1 MPLVLSFSV
10 VVLTLTT
17 FLASVPLLVEQP
29 STSRPSEWSGTTAP
43 TRWLVVRS
51 LGGSW
56 YLNGQPMSAAV
67 LSRQLDQRDDRP
79 DELVLLPSSALPAAA
94 VAADLAWL
102 RRQSSIP
109 VRLQGDAEVMPP

>member
-17 FLASVPLLVEQP
+17 FLASLPWVVRQP
-29 STSRPSEWSGTTAP
+29 STSRQSEWSGTSAP

-51 LGGSW
+51 LGRSW

-67 LSRQLDQRDDRP
+67 LSRQLDQRSDRP
-79 DELVLLPSSALPAAA
+79 DELVLLSSSALPASE
-94 VAADLAWL
+94 VASALAWL

-109 VRLQGDAEVMPP
+109 VRLQGGTEVLAP

>member
-17 FLASVPLLVEQP
+17 FLASLPLVVQQP
-29 STSRPSEWSGTTAP
+29 STSRKSEWSGTSAP

-51 LGGSW
+51 LGRSW

-67 LSRQLDQRDDRP
+67 LSRQLDQRADRP
-79 DELVLLPSSALPAAA
+79 DELVLLPSSALPASE
-94 VAADLAWL
+94 VASDLAWL

-109 VRLQGDAEVMPP
+109 VRLQGGSEVLAP

>member
-17 FLASVPLLVEQP
+17 FLASLPWVAHQP
-29 STSRPSEWSGTTAP
+29 STSRKSEWSGTSAP
-43 TRWLVVRS
+43 ARWLVVRS
-51 LGGSW
+51 LGRSW

-67 LSRQLDQRDDRP
+67 LSRQLDQRADRP
-79 DELVLLPSSALPAAA
+79 DELVLLPSSALPASE
-94 VAADLAWL
+94 VASDLAWL

-109 VRLQGDAEVMPP
+109 VRLQGGTEVLAP